1 MALSQIK
8 VKQMSFSQM
17 IILYPMAFCHT
28 MVKQMTF
35 SQMMTH
41 IMAFHHKMFH
51 QVTYGQMIFYHLHFI
66 VLRFIYFHVVKSCLP
81 NNVWKNVLFQMK
93 LHPMTFCGMTF
104 HPTLTTIR
112 DLILSNLYL
121 IAASPASPFDQT
133 LFDTTEPNQVSI
145 LLAMLVVLFEVAS
158 LSQYYGVNPL

>member
-1 MALSQIK
+1 MALSHIK

-41 IMAFHHKMFH
+41 IMAFHHKMFQ

-93 LHPMTFCGMTF
+93 LHPMTFCGMTC

-112 DLILSNLYL
+112 DLILTNGSILYCSLSCQSISPNTIWYHRTKSSFYTFSN
-121 IAASPASPFDQT
+121 ACGTVWGSF
-133 LFDTTEPNQVSI
+133 FVSI
-145 LLAMLVVLFEVAS
+145 LWS
-158 LSQYYGVNPL
+158 